1 MAQSTGGLRLAVET
15 QIEAMA
21 PRDRML
27 LAGLI
32 GFFSIVFVLGL
43 VWLVRGA
50 VDDKAARVR
59 SAKDNLEVIQAMAD
73 KYDLAAQKIKRGE
86 ERMLQFKGQPASA
99 YLESVARNN
108 GVIDSL
114 TVNQQG
120 SDLVG
125 TLRQTQYRA
134 ELKRVPLEQ
143 AVNFLHE
150 LETSGY
156 PASVT
161 LARFKATGPAGTKV
175 IDLTLELLC
184 YEIEE
189 QGK

>member
-1 MAQSTGGLRLAVET
+1 MAQSNGGLRMA
-15 QIEAMA
+15 IEAQLDAMS

-27 LAGLI
+27 LSGLLS
-32 GFFSIVFVLGL
+32 FFSLVFVLGL

-50 VDDKAARVR
+50 VEDKASRVR
-59 SAKDNLEVIQAMAD
+59 TAKDNLEVISAMAD
-73 KYDLAAQKIKRGE
+73 EYDLAQQKIKRGE
-86 ERMLQFKGQPASA
+86 ERLQQFKGQTASA

-120 SDLVG
+120 SDVVG

-143 AVNFLHE
+143 ATNFLHE
-150 LETSGY
+150 VETSGY

-161 LARFKATGPAGTKV
+161 LARFKASGTPGAKV

-184 YEIEE
+184 YEIE
-189 QGK
+189 G